1 MSDAF
6 QDQAVEGTGGLRVRR
21 LGPEDR
27 ELARAT
33 FALMAAVFGEE
44 HTPLSDAYLD
54 RLLRRDDLWAYAA
67 TCDGA
72 VIAGMTAHTLVM
84 TAFEGAEIFLYDIAV
99 SPVHQRRGVGRA
111 LIDRLRRDA
120 IGHGVSAIFV
130 PAEDEDAGAIEFY
143 SALGGRP
150 SHVTFFEFDAGE

>member
-1 MSDAF
+1 MAQS
-6 QDQAVEGTGGLRVRR
+6 VEGNGKIRVRR

-33 FALMAAVFGEE
+33 FALMASVFGEE

-54 RLLRRDDLWAYAA
+54 RLLRHRDLWAYMAS
-67 TCDGA
+67 CDGA
-72 VIAGMTAHTLVM
+72 VIAGMTAYTLMM

-99 SPVHQRRGVGRA
+99 SPAHQRRGVGRA
-111 LIDRLRRDA
+111 LIDTLRRDA
-120 IGHGVSAIFV
+120 TAHGVSAIFV
-130 PAEDEDAGAIEFY
+130 PAEDEDGGAIEFY

-150 SHVTFFEFDAGE
+150 SKVTFFEFDSAR